1 MKGMKLV
8 LLGLVLVTVF
18 SSGCMQTFQEVR
30 VNRDGTGMMVET
42 LKLSPMVVEFFEAF
56 DQVMTDSGET
66 QQGEISPESLF
77 PEEGF
82 QEHVQ
87 EMGEGIEFV
96 SREVKEF
103 EGGMVGYVATY
114 RITDIDKLTL
124 NPRTDDATTGK
135 PSADTPITFRLSRG
149 TSSSTLTVRQHF
161 PTGGESAAEEE
172 EEEPPTQ
179 GQSGEANA
187 EQVAQFKEMMKGMKM
202 QTIIEC
208 GDAIESTNAA
218 WWNGNRIILVDFDA
232 EELFSHPEKLQMLS
246 QMQQPLSKEDLDNLL
261 HGIED
266 IRFDTN
272 EEIEVIFK

>member
-8 LLGLVLVTVF
+8 LLGLVLATVF

-42 LKLSPMVVEFFEAF
+42 LKLSPMVVEFFEGF
-56 DQVMTDSGET
+56 DQVMTDLGET

-114 RITDIDKLTL
+114 RITDIEKLTL
-124 NPRTDDATTGK
+124 NPRTDDATAGK

-172 EEEPPTQ
+172 EEELPTQ
-179 GQSGEANA
+179 GQSGEADA